1 MMRQRAVSNDDEVER
16 LKQRIREL
24 EQRLQPPAPHVANP
38 DEDWF
43 PAPPRDWQRRPNQGQ
58 RCAKCAVPVGAR
70 ARTDGISVWHLECEI
85 NTQFTGQSPSQRSSN
100 GVESKATSF
109 SSVDHHKGGEM
120 ATRSKAK
127 AKQKALARQKTAR
140 VRHAIKVQKQHS
152 RVARSESAP
161 GARRAAPSAAVKTDS
176 ASVLAP
182 LPGPTGPSPK

>member
-1 MMRQRAVSNDDEVER
+1 MARRAVPSDDEVER
-16 LKQRIREL
+16 LKQRICEL
-24 EQRLQPPAPHVANP
+24 ERRLQPPQPR
-38 DEDWF
+38 
-43 PAPPRDWQRRPNQGQ
+43 PASADNWLPPMPRDWQRRPNQGQ

-85 NTQFTGQSPSQRSSN
+85 NTQFTGQSPSQRNSN

-127 AKQKALARQKTAR
+127 AKQKALARRNTAR
-140 VRHAIKVQKQHS
+140 VKHASKVQKRHS

-161 GARRAAPSAAVKTDS
+161 RARRAAPSAAIKADS
-176 ASVLAP
+176 ASVVAP
-182 LPGPTGPSPK
+182 SPGPAGPSPK